1 MPGQNDLG
9 PFGPGVNATT
19 EEPASFGDSGTG
31 DYTWFQDCSSPTSDD
46 GTRFTAQWANRIL
59 KYIRRAAD
67 GMNIARGEGDMD
79 RLLKAIQKAIRP
91 ASNIGLDE
99 DGVGVFKET
108 DAGTLTH
115 MLRRLKGIGGIG
127 VTLDESGN
135 VINVDGSGIAV
146 TALAPIFPEVET
158 ADNKLTVTAGSGQVI
173 VGAEQTFIHRGARRI
188 DCNSYSAGARTFNT
202 SANKTYHLRWRWN
215 DGVPAFSLNDLSNVG
230 YNAGSLAEGAGAF
243 DSTYDDMLIA
253 KVETNGSNGI
263 TITSL
268 RNKHVLREVRTNVG
282 TISGTTANAKTR
294 TASETYNWA
303 RTPDL
308 MPNWW
313 LVYTAGVGA
322 SNGLDQF
329 PGSAT
334 HDHDE
339 YINITAVSRYGW
351 SLTLL
356 RDYAYNMDIRVL
368 MLA

>member
-9 PFGPGVNATT
+9 PFGAGVNATT
-19 EEPASFGDSGTG
+19 EEPSSFGDSGSG
-31 DYTWFQDCSSPTSDD
+31 DYTWFKDCSSPTAED
-46 GTRFTAQWANRIL
+46 GTSFTAQWANRIM

-67 GMNIARGEGDMD
+67 GMSVTRGEDDMD
-79 RLLKAIQKAIRP
+79 RLLKAILKAIRN
-91 ASNIGLDE
+91 ASNIGLDAA
-99 DGVGVFKET
+99 GVGVYKNTNAESQ
-108 DAGTLTH
+108 TH
-115 MLRRLKGIGGIG
+115 MLRRLNGIGGIG
-127 VTLDESGN
+127 VTLAESGD
-135 VINVDGSGIAV
+135 VINIDGSGIAV

-173 VGAEQTFIHRGARRI
+173 IGAEQTFIHRGARRI
-188 DCNSYSAGARTFNT
+188 NCNSYSAGNRTFST

-215 DGVPAFSLNDLSNVG
+215 NGVPAFVLLDLSNVG
-230 YNAGSLAEGAGAF
+230 YNPSSLAEGAAAF

-263 TITSL
+263 TITPL
-268 RNKHVLREVRTNVG
+268 RNKHVLREVLTNVG

-294 TASETYNWA
+294 TATETYNWA

-313 LVYTAGVGA
+313 LVYTAEVGS
-322 SNGLDQF
+322 SNGSDQF
-329 PGSAT
+329 TGAVT

-339 YINITAVSRYGW
+339 YINITSLSRYGW
-351 SLTLL
+351 TLTLL